1 MYSDKLE
8 IHILELPKL
17 KYSSEMP
24 DEHFKNTLY
33 NWCKFFSIENKEE
46 LDAMYGK
53 NDYIDKACD
62 HVKELSSDE
71 EKKLEYDLRFK
82 ALSDYNTQIS
92 SSYNRGIKQGIQQG
106 IQQGIEQGKFKIIA
120 NFYNSGKI
128 SLEDAINELNTT
140 KDEFLT
146 QLDEYNNI

>member
-62 HVKELSSDE
+62 HVK
-71 EKKLEYDLRFK
+71 
-82 ALSDYNTQIS
+82 N
-92 SSYNRGIKQGIQQG
+92 
-106 IQQGIEQGKFKIIA
+106 
-120 NFYNSGKI
+120 
-128 SLEDAINELNTT
+128 
-140 KDEFLT
+140 
-146 QLDEYNNI
+146 